1 MINLFRFFLLGANIC
16 TPFPLQFG
24 TVSTSLT
31 IFQKVSL
38 MKRLCATEKTSTSNI
53 VNAISAVTVM
63 NVAPN
68 AICFVDITK
77 RPTTN
82 NDRKKSLL
90 WQPVGGKKKKF
101 GETHVFTKMEESVR
115 NMKYDQNRK
124 KNETHKLHI
133 YSKHTKLC
141 KEKII

>member
-1 MINLFRFFLLGANIC
+1 MIEKNHSFDN
-16 TPFPLQFG
+16 PL
-24 TVSTSLT
+24 
-31 IFQKVSL
+31 
-38 MKRLCATEKTSTSNI
+38 EE
-53 VNAISAVTVM
+53 
-63 NVAPN
+63 
-68 AICFVDITK
+68 
-77 RPTTN
+77 
-82 NDRKKSLL
+82 
-90 WQPVGGKKKKF
+90 KKKF